1 MMSDKI
7 EERLE
12 ALLERLQTAYDGI
25 GYNSGRPYIYFV
37 YSQQQECMIELL
49 VRQQLRSSAQLTVHH
64 LDILPLTIQCLA
76 EQEER
81 RQQLLDKPR
90 TQKSTHNSIT
100 LLWKESIHTAIT
112 AALAGTQ
119 ENERPVVVLHGLAA
133 LYPLTNPSAL
143 MEYIADKPPRNP
155 QNATIIPIVILVP
168 GSRPPLAN
176 RQYYFLDQEGLQ
188 LDFYRGE
195 EI

>member
-1 MMSDKI
+1 MS
-7 EERLE
+7 EEIQLRLE
-12 ALLERLQTAYDGI
+12 TLVERLQTAYDGI
-25 GYNSGRPYIYFV
+25 GHNSGRPYIYFV
-37 YSQQQECMIELL
+37 YPQKQECMIE
-49 VRQQLRSSAQLTVHH
+49 RMIDQQLRSNARLTIHH

-76 EQEER
+76 GQEER

-90 TQKSTHNSIT
+90 TQKSALDSIT
-100 LLWKESIHTAIT
+100 LLWKENIHTAIT
-112 AALAGTQ
+112 DALVGTK

-155 QNATIIPIVILVP
+155 NNTTIIPIVILVP
-168 GSRPPLAN
+168 GSRPPLAS